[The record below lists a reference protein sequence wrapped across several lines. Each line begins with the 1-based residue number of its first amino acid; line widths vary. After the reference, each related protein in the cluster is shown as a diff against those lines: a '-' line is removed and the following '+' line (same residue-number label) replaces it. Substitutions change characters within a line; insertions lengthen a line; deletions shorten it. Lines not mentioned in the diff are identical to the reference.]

1 MRTKF
6 WKEIRT
12 RQQKRKKG
20 VFRVTV
26 DNILA
31 DDVIR
36 FEFCLLNPNVTTFLY
51 QLDVWGE
58 GYEVIAHGE
67 TYDQDLGFP
76 LSWDTLAGGQ
86 VFLYGEFRIEGDP
99 ARPKQFIYT
108 PGNDEFL
115 RIDLLQGFRDEIR
128 RTYSRI
134 LGRS

>member
-1 MRTKF
+1 MTTQF
-6 WKEIRT
+6 WTELQT
-12 RQQKRKKG
+12 RRKHQQKG

-36 FEFCLLNPNVTTFLY
+36 FEFCLLKPGVTAFLY
-51 QLDVWGE
+51 DLDVWGE

-76 LSWDTLAGGQ
+76 LSWDTLESGQ
-86 VFLYGEFRIEGDP
+86 VFLYGEFRVEGDGASP
-99 ARPKQFIYT
+99 TRFLYT

-128 RTYSRI
+128 RTYSQL
-134 LGRS
+134 LGRR